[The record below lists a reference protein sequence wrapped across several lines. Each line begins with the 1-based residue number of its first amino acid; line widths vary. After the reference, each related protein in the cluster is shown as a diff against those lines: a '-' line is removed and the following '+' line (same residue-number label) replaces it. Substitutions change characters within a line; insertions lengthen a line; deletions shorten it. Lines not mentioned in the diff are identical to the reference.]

1 VNINLTEESDMRETE
16 NTHLV
21 QQAYAA
27 FGRGDVQGVLDTL
40 HPEVAWQ
47 PITGA
52 SAAVPMGGARRG
64 KAAVGEFFTTLAKS
78 MTFEVFEPREFVA
91 QGDKVVVL
99 GYYKAKT
106 ASGRPFASDWV
117 MIFTVANG
125 QVARFQE
132 FTDVAALNAAFEG
145 VPA

>member
-1 VNINLTEESDMRETE
+1 
-16 NTHLV
+16 
-21 QQAYAA
+21 
-27 FGRGDVQGVLDTL
+27 
-40 HPEVAWQ
+40 
-47 PITGA
+47 
-52 SAAVPMGGARRG
+52 
-64 KAAVGEFFTTLAKS
+64 

-99 GYYKAKT
+99 GYYKART
-106 ASGRPFASDWV
+106 AAGRPFASDWV

-125 QVARFQE
+125 KVARFQE

>member
-1 VNINLTEESDMRETE
+1 MREAE
-16 NTHLV
+16 NTTLV
-21 QQAYAA
+21 KQAYAA

-40 HPEVAWQ
+40 HSDVVWK

-52 SAAVPMGGARRG
+52 SPEVPMGGERRG
-64 KAAVGEFFTTLAKS
+64 QAAVAEFFKILGQS
-78 MTFEVFEPREFVA
+78 LVFEVFEPREFVA

-99 GYYKAKT
+99 GYYKART

-125 QVARFQE
+125 KVTRFQE